1 MGQANSGTWR
11 VVDEAGEAHEVALRT
26 RRNGWLA
33 DGVDD
38 DGASYWETQ
47 RLAVLQ
53 LALERQWLIVEVVAP
68 GEPTRDELRSA
79 LADAVTGAAIEA
91 RSKEESWQECDEL
104 REQTASAW
112 ADGAR
117 AMQKA
122 AVLVASREANA
133 WATGQREVI
142 GVALDGLAAAE
153 AITDRIKALPERTT
167 EETK

>member
-53 LALERQWLIVEVVAP
+53 LALERQWLIVEVIEP
-68 GEPTRDELRSA
+68 GERSRAELAAENAALLNAVREYIRCAGSA
-79 LADAVTGAAIEA
+79 CPSCGGRGMVPAGYAIEEACEECVA
-91 RSKEESWQECDEL
+91 RDNLATLAGCQE
-104 REQTASAW
+104 
-112 ADGAR
+112 
-117 AMQKA
+117 
-122 AVLVASREANA
+122 
-133 WATGQREVI
+133 
-142 GVALDGLAAAE
+142 
-153 AITDRIKALPERTT
+153 
-167 EETK
+167 